1 MASGYGAPMPSSEV
15 ERRRLAD
22 ALRAALPAHAVL
34 DDPDLTAAYR
44 NDEALQ
50 VVGGFPAAVVLPET
64 TDEVVAALQVAHS
77 LGVAVVPRG
86 AGTGLSGGAA
96 AVDGCLVVCTT
107 RMNRIVEIDTDN
119 QYAVV
124 QPGVITGDLDDA
136 AAAVGLWYP
145 PDPSS
150 WRTSTLGGNIA
161 TDAGGL
167 CCVRYGTTS
176 DYVLGLQVV
185 LADGRVLRTG
195 RRTAK
200 GVAGYDLTRLIVG
213 SEGTLGI
220 VTSATLR
227 LRPRRPYPA
236 TAVAVFPT
244 LLSAGEAVLALLRS
258 GLSLSL
264 LEIMDRTTIRAVEAH
279 SRMGLDTEAAAVLVV
294 QTEVAAEHAL
304 VEAICRDN
312 GAAEVHATADPA
324 EAESLLQARRLAL
337 PALQRLGTVLL
348 DDVAVPRSA
357 LPALIGEIE
366 LVAARTGL
374 LIGTFGHAGDGNLHP
389 SIVYDRGDAG
399 QRAAAQEAFD
409 GVLAAALALGGTI
422 TGEHGVGRLK
432 TDWLTRE
439 LEPVALAVSRDVK
452 AALDPLGL
460 MNSGAVFSDQGQPRN
475 LSHT

>member
-1 MASGYGAPMPSSEV
+1 MTSLV
-15 ERRRLAD
+15 D
-22 ALRAALPAHAVL
+22 ALRAVLPAPAIL
-34 DDPDLTAAYR
+34 DDRDLTSGYR
-44 NDEALQ
+44 HDEALQ
-50 VVGGFPAAVVLPET
+50 VVGGTPAAVVLPST
-64 TDEVVAALQVAHS
+64 VDEVSQALRVAHS

-107 RMNRIVEIDTDN
+107 RMNRIVEVDTDN

-124 QPGVITGDLDDA
+124 EPGVITGDLDDA

-150 WRTSTLGGNIA
+150 WRTCTIGGNVA

-176 DYVLGLQVV
+176 DYVLGLEVV

-200 GVAGYDLTRLIVG
+200 GVAGYDLTRLLVG

-220 VTSATLR
+220 VTSAVLR
-227 LRPRRPYPA
+227 LRPRRPTPA

-244 LLSAGEAVLALLRS
+244 LISAGEAVLALLRTCP
-258 GLSLSL
+258 SLSL
-264 LEIMDRTTIRAVEAH
+264 LEIMDRTTLRAVDALG
-279 SRMGLDTEAAAVLVV
+279 RMGLDTDAAAMLVL
-294 QTEVAAEHAL
+294 QTDVAAQHPT
-304 VEAICRDN
+304 VEQVCRDA
-312 GAAEVHATADPA
+312 GATEVHATTDPA
-324 EAESLLQARRLAL
+324 EAELLLQARRLAL

-357 LPALIGEIE
+357 LPALIVNIE
-366 LVAARTGL
+366 QVAARTGL
-374 LIGTFGHAGDGNLHP
+374 VIGTFGHAGDGNLHP
-389 SIVYDRGDAG
+389 SIVYDRADPG

-432 TDWLTRE
+432 ASWLATE
-439 LEPVALAVSRDVK
+439 LDDVALQVSRDVK
-452 AALDPLGL
+452 AALDPAGL
-460 MNSGAVFSDQGQPRN
+460 MNPGAV
-475 LSHT
+475 LSR

>member
-1 MASGYGAPMPSSEV
+1 MGDDVAIRASDGL
-15 ERRRLAD
+15 RLAE
-22 ALRAALPAHAVL
+22 ALRTVLPADVVVG
-34 DDPDLTAAYR
+34 DPDRTSAYR
-44 NDEALQ
+44 QDEALQ
-50 VVGGFPAAVVLPET
+50 VVGGTPAAVVLPT
-64 TDEVVAALQVAHS
+64 TTAQVVAAVQVAHS
-77 LGVAVVPRG
+77 LGVAMVPRG

-124 QPGVITGDLDDA
+124 EPGVITGDLDDA

-176 DYVLGLQVV
+176 DYVLGLEVV

-200 GVAGYDLTRLIVG
+200 GVAGYDLTRLLVG

-227 LRPRRPYPA
+227 LRPRRPDPA
-236 TAVAVFPT
+236 TVVAVFPT
-244 LLSAGEAVLALLRS
+244 LVSAGEAVLALLRT

-279 SRMGLDTEAAAVLVV
+279 GRMGLDPDAAALLVL
-294 QTEVAAEHAL
+294 QTDVAAEHAAAER
-304 VEAICRDN
+304 VCRET
-312 GAAEVHATADPA
+312 GAVEVHATTDPA
-324 EAESLLQARRLAL
+324 ESELLLQARRLAL
-337 PALQRLGTVLL
+337 PALQLMGTVLL

-357 LPALIGEIE
+357 LPALIDAVEA
-366 LVAARTGL
+366 VAAQTGL
-374 LIGTFGHAGDGNLHP
+374 VIGTFGHAGDGNLHP
-389 SIVYDRGDAG
+389 TIVYDRADEA
-399 QRAAAQEAFD
+399 QCAAATTAFD
-409 GVLAAALALGGTI
+409 GVLAAALELGGTI

-432 TDWLTRE
+432 STWLTRE

-460 MNSGAVFSDQGQPRN
+460 MNPGAVFSDQGQPRR